1 MSITVNLFQTFW
13 LVWLL
18 WLGLALSQL
27 LPQTLCYGLFG
38 PKATGYS
45 ALPFSATEYLVAF
58 RLSAY
63 ARIDGEVSLVH
74 WTSINLQDVHNF
86 HWGTLQKHWL
96 HLLSWCFWKACALV
110 DAMQSSTL
118 AWFDQPRVRTSRD
131 LVSVRSCCIEPT
143 VLSSDEFGG
152 FSPVQSSRV
161 RCWANWRAK
170 KWCFRAL
177 VFEVSRWNGLPDR
190 FFWSASCPCFFFSSH
205 FPNFPCLKSV
215 MKLYKPTKK
224 HHEKGESCSFWL
236 SIWCILMHAHE
247 FWEKNLNGLGAPILS
262 NQGQY
267 FSLCCF
273 VFGQG
278 KLHTES
284 RNGLAIRKKKAATA
298 KHHCHH
304 VLPWAAGGWFWF
316 WRRLA
321 FMLRVDKGKHPKLAG
336 MAWHFRHFRPQLSSL
351 KHFWWDLIYE

>member
-1 MSITVNLFQTFW
+1 MFWFRPFPYLCQSGKSILNLKVHSKSNPCPSPWTCFRHFD
-13 LVWLL
+13 LFDFFD
-18 WLGLALSQL
+18 LAL
-27 LPQTLCYGLFG
+27 LCHSCCPKLFAMAFLG
-38 PKATGYS
+38 QRATGYS

-63 ARIDGEVSLVH
+63 SRIDGEVSLVH

-96 HLLSWCFWKACALV
+96 HLLSWCFWKACAVV

-170 KWCFRAL
+170 ERCFRAL
-177 VFEVSRWNGLPDR
+177 VFEVSRWNGLPHR
-190 FFWSASCPCFFFSSH
+190 FFWSASCPCVFFSH
-205 FPNFPCLKSV
+205 FPKFPFLKSV
-215 MKLYKPTKK
+215 RKLYKPTKK
-224 HHEKGESCSFWL
+224 HHERGESCSFWL
-236 SIWCILMHAHE
+236 SIWCILMHQK
-247 FWEKNLNGLGAPILS
+247 WVLGKQSKWTWCPILS
-262 NQGQY
+262 NQGHD

-278 KLHTES
+278 KLHTEA
-284 RNGLAIRKKKAATA
+284 RNGLAISIAAATA

-316 WRRLA
+316 WQR
-321 FMLRVDKGKHPKLAG
+321 
-336 MAWHFRHFRPQLSSL
+336 
-351 KHFWWDLIYE
+351 

>member
-170 KWCFRAL
+170 KRCFRAL

-190 FFWSASCPCFFFSSH
+190 FFWSASCPCFFFLPI
-205 FPNFPCLKSV
+205 FPIFLVWRVLWSCTNQRKNTTKRVSLAAFGSV
-215 MKLYKPTKK
+215 FDAFWCMPTSFGKK
-224 HHEKGESCSFWL
+224 
-236 SIWCILMHAHE
+236 I
-247 FWEKNLNGLGAPILS
+247 
-262 NQGQY
+262 
-267 FSLCCF
+267 
-273 VFGQG
+273 
-278 KLHTES
+278 
-284 RNGLAIRKKKAATA
+284 
-298 KHHCHH
+298 
-304 VLPWAAGGWFWF
+304 
-316 WRRLA
+316 
-321 FMLRVDKGKHPKLAG
+321 
-336 MAWHFRHFRPQLSSL
+336 
-351 KHFWWDLIYE
+351 